1 MEGGIGGCRSRQY
14 RRKDERIVSTL
25 KRRID
30 GGMVRGKMGE
40 RKDAEQTDRVGKW
53 EGGKVN
59 RAPKEE
65 DRKMDG

>member
-30 GGMVRGKMGE
+30 GGMVSRLLRGKNG
-40 RKDAEQTDRVGKW
+40 
-53 EGGKVN
+53 
-59 RAPKEE
+59 
-65 DRKMDG
+65 

>member
-30 GGMVRGKMGE
+30 GGMVSRLLRGKMGE

-53 EGGKVN
+53 QGGREG
-59 RAPKEE
+59 R
-65 DRKMDG
+65 